1 MDRLDDV
8 LGAAAPLLKRAD
20 RVLASAGA
28 PPDHEIWPALRR
40 VRLLPWDAVQAVAAL
55 RPDDLTEAAPELRDD
70 ARSYAGVAGS
80 LPLPGVWT
88 GDAADAYEQARKRTA
103 AHLSGGADSLD
114 ERLEATA
121 DLADAL
127 IGWMRQTRGGLAAAL
142 AEVMTSAEALSLS
155 ASSDAV
161 ADLPQAWEVD
171 AAADVATRVLETV
184 ADSYDAVRELMA
196 GSAPLTTPSRVP
208 SLS

>member
-8 LGAAAPLLKRAD
+8 LSSVAPLLKRVD
-20 RVLASAGA
+20 QVLASAGA

-40 VRLLPWDAVQAVAAL
+40 VRLLAWDAVQAVAAL
-55 RPDDLTEAAPELRDD
+55 RPDDLIEAAPELRDD

-80 LPLPGVWT
+80 LPRPGVWT
-88 GDAADAYEQARKRTA
+88 GDAADAYEQARNRTV
-103 AHLSGGADSLD
+103 AHLSGGTDSLD

-127 IGWMRQTRGGLAAAL
+127 VGWMRETRAGLAVTL

-155 ASSDAV
+155 APSRPV
-161 ADLPQAWEVD
+161 ADPPPAREVE
-171 AAADVATRVLETV
+171 AAADVAERVLRTV
-184 ADSYDAVRELMA
+184 ADSYDVVQELMTS
-196 GSAPLTTPSRVP
+196 SAALATPLRV
-208 SLS
+208 

>member
-1 MDRLDDV
+1 
-8 LGAAAPLLKRAD
+8 
-20 RVLASAGA
+20 VLASAGA

-70 ARSYAGVAGS
+70 ARSCADVADS
-80 LPLPGVWT
+80 LPRPGVWT

-127 IGWMRQTRGGLAAAL
+127 IGWMRDTRGGLAAAL

-155 ASSDAV
+155 GFSDVDAV
-161 ADLPQAWEVD
+161 ADPPAAWEVD

-184 ADSYDAVRELMA
+184 ADSYDVVRELIA
-196 GSAPLTTPSRVP
+196 GSAPLTTPSR
-208 SLS
+208 L

>member
-8 LGAAAPLLKRAD
+8 LGTVAPLLKRAD

-70 ARSYAGVAGS
+70 ARSCADVADS
-80 LPLPGVWT
+80 LPRPGVWT

-127 IGWMRQTRGGLAAAL
+127 IGWMRETRGGLAAAL

-155 ASSDAV
+155 LSGFADADAV
-161 ADLPQAWEVD
+161 ADPPAAWEVD

-184 ADSYDAVRELMA
+184 ADSYDVVRELIA
-196 GSAPLTTPSRVP
+196 GSAPLTTPSR
-208 SLS
+208 L